1 MVRCM
6 RRGDTAES
14 YAEGGNPTMATDKRT
29 QLPLGSTTIIS
40 RRRFLKQTAMAT
52 AVVSV
57 PYLAGRSAAFG
68 KEKAK
73 SADAALDRALKELV
87 AMEGGPPGVIAVVQR
102 GKHRKVHTFGVR
114 NIKSGLPIRVDD
126 RMRIAS
132 VAKAFS
138 GAVALSLVSKGALSL
153 NDTIGK
159 LLKDLPEPPP
169 AAWADITL
177 RQLLNHTSGL
187 PDILEDKDFVDALGD
202 SLTKAPPPEKLLT
215 YVYNNDPP
223 LRFVPGSK
231 YQYSNSDNIAVA
243 LMVEVATGKSYEDLL
258 RERVYKPLGLR
269 KTSLPR
275 GTNLRKPF
283 IHGYDNDPSQQ
294 PPEDVSEVLAS
305 GWVWASGGMV
315 STPSEFNT
323 FVRGYVGSDLFDLR
337 TRAHQRQVFEG
348 GRSDPPGPG
357 KNSADLGIFRY
368 ETRCGTVWGHTG
380 NYPGYTQF
388 MAASPDGK
396 RSVTVSVNEQ
406 LSPIQGAPSVFD
418 ALRRAE
424 GRAVCAALVD

>member
-1 MVRCM
+1 MANNASTQ
-6 RRGDTAES
+6 GPS
-14 YAEGGNPTMATDKRT
+14 GGAA
-29 QLPLGSTTIIS
+29 IID
-40 RRRFLKQTAMAT
+40 RRRFLKQTALAT

-68 KEKAK
+68 KERKK
-73 SADAALDRALKELV
+73 SADAALDRALEDLV

-102 GKHRKVHTFGVR
+102 GQQRKVHTFGVR

-169 AAWADITL
+169 TAWAEITL

-187 PDILEDKDFVDALGD
+187 PDMLEDKDFVDALGD

-215 YVYNNDPP
+215 YLYNNDPP

-243 LMVEVATGKSYEDLL
+243 LMVEAATGKSYEEQL
-258 RERVYKPLGLR
+258 REQVYKPLGLK

-275 GTNLRKPF
+275 DPNLRKPF
-283 IHGYDNDPSQQ
+283 IHGYDTSQQ
-294 PPEDVSEVLAS
+294 PPEDVSELVAA
-305 GWVWASGGMV
+305 GWSWASGGVV
-315 STPSEFNT
+315 STPSDLNT
-323 FVRGYVGSDLFDLR
+323 FIRGYVKGQLYDLE
-337 TRAHQRQVFEG
+337 TRAQQRRVFEG
-348 GRSDPPGPG
+348 GGSEPPGPG
-357 KNSADLGIFRY
+357 KNSAGVGIFR
-368 ETRCGTVWGHTG
+368 
-380 NYPGYTQF
+380 
-388 MAASPDGK
+388 
-396 RSVTVSVNEQ
+396 
-406 LSPIQGAPSVFD
+406 
-418 ALRRAE
+418 
-424 GRAVCAALVD
+424 